1 MISKALRSRSLLG
14 VLSLCMG
21 VMIFS
26 LQDAILKGVS
36 GSHAVTLAIFIRCLV
51 SIPIL
56 IVVLQIEGGLRRMA
70 SPNCRVMLLRGFILL
85 VAYTT
90 YYMALPALPLA
101 EAIALFFV
109 APVIVTLLAGPL
121 LGERVSAKSWLAVLA
136 GFAGVLIILRP
147 GSALFEPAA
156 LLSLVSAGTYALSMV
171 LARKLGVDEPASVMA
186 LYQNI
191 VFVMGAMLL
200 ALVFGSLGVKS
211 LGHPSLDFLVRPWG
225 MPGLRDFLLMAAC
238 GVIAAIATW
247 LLTQAYSMARANLVT
262 VFEYTGMIWGP
273 LWGFLFFA
281 EIPKLTTIIGTAII
295 IAAGIYAVRAAQH
308 DRR

>member
-1 MISKALRSRSLLG
+1 MSSASIFRNRSLAG
-14 VLSLCMG
+14 VLSLCLG

-36 GSHAVTLAIFIRCLV
+36 GDHAVTLAIFIRCMV

-56 IVVLQIEGGLRRMA
+56 LVMLQIGPGLSRLA
-70 SPNCRVMLLRGFILL
+70 SRNLGVLLSRGLILL

-109 APVIVTLLAGPL
+109 APILVTIMAGPL
-121 LGERVSAKSWLAVLA
+121 LAEMVPMRSWLAVIA
-136 GFAGVLIILRP
+136 GFIGVLIILQP

-156 LLSLVSAGTYALSMV
+156 LLSLISAATYGFSMI
-171 LARKLGVDEPASVMA
+171 LARKFGAEEPATVMA
-186 LYQNI
+186 FYQNV
-191 VFVMGAMLL
+191 VFLAGAGLL
-200 ALVFGSLGVKS
+200 ALTFSSLGITS
-211 LGHPSLDFLVRPWG
+211 FGHPSLDFLVRPWAL
-225 MPGLRDFLLMAAC
+225 PGLGDILLMGAC
-238 GVIAAIATW
+238 GVIAAVATW
-247 LLTQAYSMARANLVT
+247 LLTQAYQMAQANLVT

-281 EIPKLTTIIGTAII
+281 EIPKVSTAIGTIII
-295 IAAGIYAVRAAQH
+295 IAAGIYAVRTG
-308 DRR
+308 RS